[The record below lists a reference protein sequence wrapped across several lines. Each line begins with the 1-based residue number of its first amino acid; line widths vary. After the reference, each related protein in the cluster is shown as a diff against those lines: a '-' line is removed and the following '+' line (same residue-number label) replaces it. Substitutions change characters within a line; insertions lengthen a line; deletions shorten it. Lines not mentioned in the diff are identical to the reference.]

1 MEDHVESQGEGGL
14 PAKDRSLQRQHH
26 VATLMIDCKH
36 LEQSTHLEHFL
47 TAALSMRETT

>member
-14 PAKDRSLQRQHH
+14 PAKDRRQHH

-36 LEQSTHLEHFL
+36 LEQSTHLGHLL
-47 TAALSMRETT
+47 TAVLSMRETA